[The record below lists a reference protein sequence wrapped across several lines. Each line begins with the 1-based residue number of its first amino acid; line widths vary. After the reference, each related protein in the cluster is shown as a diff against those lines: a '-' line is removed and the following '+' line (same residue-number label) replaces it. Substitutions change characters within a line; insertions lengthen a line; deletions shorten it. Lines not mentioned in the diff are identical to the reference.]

1 VNKFI
6 EVLIP
11 KDTTYHMV

>member
-1 VNKFI
+1 M
-6 EVLIP
+6 EVSIP